1 MKNYLFGFYLF
12 VASTNLFAQDFVA
25 SSPLTV
31 ASGYGNYH
39 PQMEVLGDGQL
50 GIIWTNSVTNNLY
63 FSKRTA
69 PEIFSAPMQLNPV
82 GTEVQDYNWSG
93 PDLSIWGDHVYVVY
107 HDLGFEDGHIYLV
120 KSDDNGVT
128 FGDTTRVDFLTD
140 AYAQF
145 PDVAV
150 YNDTVFVVF
159 MEHGLVTMNPQM
171 VLARST
177 DGGQTF
183 EPQVDVS
190 GWVGLEVCDCC
201 QPEIIVDAQRVIVY
215 YRENDANTRDIKAA
229 ISYDRGA
236 TFTQYIE
243 PDNHNWTIAAC
254 PSTGPD
260 ARFLEN
266 GNPVSIYRTT
276 VSSAPKI
283 YVNEYD
289 LVNDNTVNEVAITM
303 DGVVPSGINYPQISV
318 DGSLIGIVWEGLG
331 SSTDV
336 FFNGSNTGV
345 ANLLPS
351 NAINVTNMG
360 GSQSKPDIVAL
371 NSSFH
376 IVYSELT
383 GAEVKYV
390 SVQATSSIT
399 DDAKQIFSF
408 YPNPTTE
415 NLTLDLAD
423 SGIETGKISVT
434 DLSGRVVFEFDFSD
448 PLVIIPAI
456 ELTQGMYQVRVVG
469 NDQILEFR
477 FIKS

>member
-1 MKNYLFGFYLF
+1 MKKYFVGFYLVLF
-12 VASTNLFAQDFVA
+12 AMNLFGQDFEA
-25 SSPLTV
+25 SSPVTV

-39 PQMEVLGDGQL
+39 PQMEVLGDGHL
-50 GIIWTNSVTNNLY
+50 GIIWTDAALNQLY
-63 FSKRTA
+63 FSKQTA
-69 PEIFSAPMQLNPV
+69 PEVFSAPIQLNPT
-82 GTEVQDYNWSG
+82 GTQVQDYNWSG
-93 PDLSIWGDHVYVVY
+93 PDLSSWGNNVYVVY
-107 HDLGFEDGHIYLV
+107 HDLGYEDGHVYLV
-120 KSDDNGVT
+120 KSTDNGLT
-128 FGDTTRVDFLTD
+128 FGDTVRVDYLLD
-140 AYAQF
+140 SYAQF

-159 MEHGLVTMNPQM
+159 MEHGFLVMEPQM

-183 EPQVDVS
+183 EPHVDVS

-201 QPEIIVDAQRVIVY
+201 QPEIIVDESRVIIF
-215 YRENDANTRDIKAA
+215 YRENDANTRDVKAV
-229 ISYDRGA
+229 ISYDRGQ
-236 TFTQYIE
+236 TFTQYIQ
-243 PDNHNWTIAAC
+243 PDDHNWTIAAC
-254 PSTGPD
+254 PSTGAD

-276 VSSAPKI
+276 ISGAPKI
-283 YVNEYD
+283 FVNEYD
-289 LVNDNTVNEVAITM
+289 LVNDVSLNEVDVFMT
-303 DGVVPSGINYPQISV
+303 GVAPSGINYPQISV
-318 DGSLIGIVWEGLG
+318 DGALIGIVWEGLG

-351 NAINVTNMG
+351 NAINVTNIT

-376 IVYSELT
+376 IVYSQLT

-390 SVQATSSIT
+390 SVQATSSI
-399 DDAKQIFSF
+399 AAESKPVFSF
-408 YPNPTTE
+408 YPNPTSE
-415 NLTLDLAD
+415 NVLLDLTD
-423 SGIETGKISVT
+423 SEIETGKIAVS
-434 DLSGRVVFEFDFSD
+434 DLSGRVVFESDFSGT
-448 PLVIIPAI
+448 LITIPAM
-456 ELTQGMYQVRVVG
+456 QFAAGMYQVHVIS

>member
-1 MKNYLFGFYLF
+1 MKESVFGFYLLIIS
-12 VASTNLFAQDFVA
+12 ANLFGQDFQA
-25 SSPLTV
+25 TSPVTV

-39 PQMEVLGDGQL
+39 PQVEVLGDGQL
-50 GIIWTNSVTNNLY
+50 GIIWTDASLNNLH

-69 PEIFSAPMQLNPV
+69 PEVFSAPIQLNPV

-93 PDLSIWGDHVYVVY
+93 PDLSVWGDNVYVVY
-107 HDLGFEDGHIYLV
+107 HDLGFDDGHVYLV
-120 KSDDNGVT
+120 KSDDSGVT

-159 MEHGLVTMNPQM
+159 MEHGLLTMNPQM

-183 EPQVDVS
+183 EPHVDVS
-190 GWVGLEVCDCC
+190 GWVGFEVCDCC
-201 QPEIIVDAQRVIVY
+201 QPEIIVDENRVIVF
-215 YRENDANTRDIKAA
+215 YRENDANTRDVKAA

-236 TFTQYIE
+236 TFTQYIQ
-243 PDNHNWTIAAC
+243 PDDHGWTIAAC

-276 VSSAPKI
+276 VSAVPKI

-289 LVNDNTVNEVAITM
+289 LVNDNTVNEVEIFM
-303 DGVVPSGINYPQISV
+303 DGVAPSGINYPQISV

-336 FFNGSNTGV
+336 FFNGSTTGV
-345 ANLLPS
+345 DNLLPA
-351 NAINVTNMG
+351 NAINVTNTN
-360 GSQSKPDIVAL
+360 GSQSKPDLVAL

-376 IVYSELT
+376 IVYSQLT

-390 SVQATSSIT
+390 SVQATSSIAT
-399 DDAKQIFSF
+399 ESKQPFTF
-408 YPNPTTE
+408 YPNPTNE
-415 NLTLDLAD
+415 NVRVDLAD
-423 SGIETGKISVT
+423 SGIKSGKISVT
-434 DLSGRVVFEFDFSD
+434 DLSGRVVFEMSFSD
-448 PLVIIPAI
+448 VLVTIPSMD
-456 ELTQGMYQVRVVG
+456 LTAGMYQVQIVG

>member
-1 MKNYLFGFYLF
+1 MKKVIVGFSLVVFAANLFG
-12 VASTNLFAQDFVA
+12 QDFEA
-25 SSPLTV
+25 SSPITV

-39 PQMEVLGDGQL
+39 PQMEVLGDDHL

-63 FSKRTA
+63 FSKQTA
-69 PEIFSAPMQLNPV
+69 PEVFSAPIQLNPL

-93 PDLSIWGDHVYVVY
+93 PDLSVWGDNVYVVY
-107 HDLGFEDGHIYLV
+107 HDLGYEDGHVYLV
-120 KSDDNGVT
+120 KSEDNGVT
-128 FGDTTRVDFLTD
+128 FGDTTQVDFLTD

-159 MEHGLVTMNPQM
+159 MEHGLLIMEPQM

-183 EPQVDVS
+183 EPHVDVS

-201 QPEIIVDAQRVIVY
+201 QPEIIVDENRVIIY
-215 YRENDANTRDIKAA
+215 YRENDANTRDVKAA
-229 ISYDRGA
+229 ISYDRGV

-243 PDNHNWTIAAC
+243 PDDHGWTIAAC

-266 GNPVSIYRTT
+266 GNPVCIYRTT
-276 VSSAPKI
+276 ISGDAKLF
-283 YVNEYD
+283 VNEYD
-289 LVNDNTVNEVAITM
+289 LVNNSTVNEVDVFI
-303 DGVVPSGINYPQISV
+303 DGIVPSGINYPQISV
-318 DGSLIGIVWEGLG
+318 DGALIGIVWEGLG

-336 FFNGSNTGV
+336 FFNGSVTGV
-345 ANLLPS
+345 SNLLPS
-351 NAINVTNMG
+351 NAINVTDLN

-376 IVYSELT
+376 IVYSQLT

-390 SVQATSSIT
+390 SVQATTSI
-399 DDAKQIFSF
+399 ANNEKQIVTF

-415 NLTLDLAD
+415 NVTLNLAD
-423 SGIETGKISVT
+423 SEIGSGKILVT
-434 DLSGRVVFEFDFSD
+434 DLAGRVVFEIDFSES
-448 PLVIIPAI
+448 LVIIPAV
-456 ELTQGMYQVRVVG
+456 ELTQGMYQVCVVG

-477 FIKS
+477 LVKS